1 MALLFNWNASIH
13 LRYCFE
19 VWTCYAL
26 FKHLRYC
33 SGLLCSVEAASYK
46 LLNNSLQPGIKAWS
60 HLKCNS
66 HLKYKQH
73 TWGDN
78 PKKSLKNPFQLWSYL
93 VEICNLKFK
102 LISRPKWQIILKNR
116 MLWLEWDL
124 FCKVD
129 ALQSWNIKI
138 YEKLRKLAFWD
149 TKGTNWDKSLCYGLQ
164 GICK

>member
-46 LLNNSLQPGIKAWS
+46 LLNNSLQPGIKARSTWNVIPIS
-60 HLKCNS
+60 SVSNTHTHVPKQPLDNS
-66 HLKYKQH
+66 
-73 TWGDN
+73 
-78 PKKSLKNPFQLWSYL
+78 NPFQLWSY
-93 VEICNLKFK
+93 VVKSCNFESKF
-102 LISRPKWQIILKNR
+102 IIYQTGKSSWR

-129 ALQSWNIKI
+129 ALQSQDIK
-138 YEKLRKLAFWD
+138 EFANKRN
-149 TKGTNWDKSLCYGLQ
+149 GKSAPAAGALQ
-164 GICK
+164 KCSTRC